1 MDIRLLTCLGSL
13 LLATNPAIAADIKK
27 WTDQDGQVHFGNLAP
42 HGVENVE
49 ITPEITTTA
58 PSSDNT
64 LNKIMRPGELRMIK
78 NYDQRGKRLTKA
90 KKASAKLSKL
100 EKRRV
105 ARAQKSC
112 DYHRRQKNSLK
123 RKLRAGYSR
132 SERNRIEER
141 LDEHNQ
147 KIEEYCNK

>member
-1 MDIRLLTCLGSL
+1 MDIRLLPCLGLL

-27 WTDQDGQVHFGNLAP
+27 WTDQDGRGHFGNLAP

-58 PSSDNT
+58 PSSDIT
-64 LNKIMRPGELRMIK
+64 LNKVMRPGELRMIK

-90 KKASAKLSKL
+90 KIASIKRSTL
-100 EKRRV
+100 EKRRI

>member
-1 MDIRLLTCLGSL
+1 MDIRLLCCLGSL

-42 HGVENVE
+42 HGVENVD

-58 PSSDNT
+58 PSPDNT
-64 LNKIMRPGELRMIK
+64 LNRIMRPGELRMIK
-78 NYDQRGKRLTKA
+78 NYEQRGKRLTKA
-90 KKASAKLSKL
+90 KRESSIRNKL

-105 ARAQKSC
+105 ASTQKSC

-123 RKLRAGYSR
+123 QKLRAGCSR
-132 SERNRIEER
+132 SERNRIEEK
-141 LDEHNQ
+141 LDMHNL
-147 KIEEYCNK
+147 KIEEYCDK